1 MKDVFRKPLTDKSTL
16 WVSPKDYIDEIRGH
30 TKPTTINSTQIYSKI
45 DENLSKSY
53 FYSSLF
59 CVPERR
65 SNFIIEQISYCLLIR
80 VKIRH
85 KFVCHISDF
94 KYSCFPIKQ
103 ACSSHSFLVIF
114 QHAGSFFTTL

>member
-1 MKDVFRKPLTDKSTL
+1 MKDVFRKPLSDKSTL

-30 TKPTTINSTQIYSKI
+30 TKPTTVNSTQIYSKIEDKGQTIPTTINSTQIFSKI

-53 FYSSLF
+53 FYSSLI

-65 SNFIIEQISYCLLIR
+65 SNFIIGQISYYLLIR

-85 KFVCHISDF
+85 KFVSNNGF
-94 KYSCFPIKQ
+94 
-103 ACSSHSFLVIF
+103 
-114 QHAGSFFTTL
+114 